1 MIVAAAGPAI
11 QLAQSITFRL
21 LNTFAV
27 IRVSRRA
34 WPGHGALFRRSDLVD
49 PVRPEAA
56 TRNRIQRRVGVR
68 VSQRPIVAEG
78 GAGS

>member
-34 WPGHGALFRRSDLVD
+34 WPRHGALFGRDLVD
-49 PVRPEAA
+49 PVRPEA
-56 TRNRIQRRVGVR
+56 TVRNRIERRVGVP
-68 VSQRPIVAEG
+68 VSQRPIAAEG
-78 GAGS
+78 GAGA